1 MTNILDPLIQR
12 IQGFQA
18 NLQSHPM
25 RQYDAKLNGKGTSWN
40 TSRRNRSSNGKLLN
54 HVHEEKK

>member
-25 RQYDAKLNGKGTSWN
+25 MQYDAKLNGKGTS
-40 TSRRNRSSNGKLLN
+40 
-54 HVHEEKK
+54 